1 LEDCLGDQFLKKA
14 VTQRRLVLDIHGIGP
29 KPNHVEPNEAHYWC
43 EDLRVFDRILDTI
56 PDVSASSGMPIE
68 ITFDDGNASDYTCAL
83 PALIKRGL
91 VASFFVCAGRIGQ
104 AGYLD
109 KKAMTE
115 IVAAGMMIGSHGWSH
130 IDWRNADRQTL
141 TKETEDAKRTIEDTI
156 GMRVDSVAIPF
167 GSYDRRVIDSLKS
180 FSTVYTSDGG
190 LAPPLSRFVPRVSYN
205 NDWSETTLSE
215 LASQRERRLTA
226 LKRSVVSAIKRMR

>member
-1 LEDCLGDQFLKKA
+1 MKKA
-14 VTQRRLVLDIHGIGP
+14 VTQRRLVLDIHGLGP
-29 KPNHVEPNEAHYWC
+29 KPKYVEPDEAYYWC
-43 EDLRVFDRILDTI
+43 EDLHVFDRILDAI
-56 PDVSASSGMPIE
+56 PDVSARSGTPIE
-68 ITFDDGNASDYTCAL
+68 ITFDDGNASDFTCAL

-91 VASFFVCAGRIGQ
+91 VASFFVCAGRIGRT
-104 AGYLD
+104 GYLD
-109 KKAMTE
+109 KKAMKE
-115 IVAAGMMIGSHGWSH
+115 IVAAGMIIGSHGWSH

-167 GSYDRRVIDSLKS
+167 GSYNRRVIDSLNA

-205 NDWSETTLSE
+205 NDWSETSLSD
-215 LASQRERRLTA
+215 LASQRGRRLAT
-226 LKRSVVSAIKRMR
+226 LKRSLVSTIKRMR

>member
-1 LEDCLGDQFLKKA
+1 MVGRLKKTA
-14 VTQRRLVLDIHGIGP
+14 TQRRLVLEIHAIGP
-29 KPNHVEPNEAHYWC
+29 RPSYIRPDEAYYWC
-43 EDLRVFDRILDTI
+43 EDLCLFDRILDAI
-56 PDVSASSGMPIE
+56 PDVSARSGTPIE
-68 ITFDDGNASDYTCAL
+68 ITFDDGNASDFIFAL
-83 PALIKRGL
+83 PALVKRGL

-141 TKETEDAKRTIEDTI
+141 TKETEEAKHTIEDTI
-156 GMRVDSVAIPF
+156 GKQIDSVAIPF
-167 GSYDRRVIDSLKS
+167 GSYDRRVIDSLKM
-180 FSTVYTSDGG
+180 FSKVYTSDGG
-190 LAPPLSRFVPRVSYN
+190 LAPPRSRFIPRVSYN

-215 LASQRERRLTA
+215 LASQRARGLAAFRRSA
-226 LKRSVVSAIKRMR
+226 LSTIKRTR